1 MPKLT
6 KACVRNLLVPE
17 GAMDAQA
24 LDDGCP
30 GL

>member
-6 KACVRNLLVPE
+6 KACVRNLLPE
-17 GAMDAQA
+17 GAMGAQA

-30 GL
+30 DL